1 MLALL
6 FVATKLRT
14 KGKQTVHA
22 QKIILDL
29 LDRDCPKIHAKRR
42 ESLALLAQ
50 AGHADELTLIGIS
63 RNLPATT
70 SIRHRIKRCDRLLG
84 NRKLSTE
91 LLSIYTAL
99 AHRFI
104 APGSRPPI
112 IIDWSDLLE
121 DQSVHMLRAAVMV
134 QGRAMLLYEEVH
146 PQKDYAKPKVHRH
159 FLQRLASILPPL
171 CSPVI
176 VTDAG
181 FRAAWF
187 KLVDKLNWGWIG
199 RIRNRDMVRPSS
211 SDEPWLGCKTLY
223 SKANR
228 HAKDLGAFDYVR
240 SNPVACRLVLVKR
253 ASKGRHR
260 KTLAGKSC
268 RSRSSLK
275 SAASQIEPWL
285 LAVAPNLSELTAS
298 EVVALYG
305 GRMQIEQTFRD
316 LKNPRWGLALSH
328 TQTRCPKRLAVL
340 LIIAALVIYA
350 LWIIGLAAR
359 TTGYR
364 IEYGSKKKKP
374 YTLSVISLARCWL
387 QEFGKQCALSRP
399 QIRRALDELRSQ
411 VRNL

>member
-1 MLALL
+1 M
-6 FVATKLRT
+6 
-14 KGKQTVHA
+14 HA

-29 LDRDCPKIHAKRR
+29 LNRDCPKIHAKRR

-50 AGHADELTLIGIS
+50 AGHADELTLVGMG

-70 SIRHRIKRCDRLLG
+70 SIRHRIKRSDRLLG
-84 NRKLSTE
+84 NCKLSAE
-91 LLSIYTAL
+91 LLLIYSAL

-104 APGSRPPI
+104 APGSRPAI

-134 QGRAMLLYEEVH
+134 QGRAMLVYEEVH
-146 PQKDYAKPKVHRH
+146 PQTDYAKPKVHRH
-159 FLQRLASILPPL
+159 FLQRLASVLPPF
-171 CSPVI
+171 CCPVI

-211 SDEPWLGCKTLY
+211 SDQPWLGCKTLY

-240 SNPVACRLVLVKR
+240 SNPVGCRLVLVKR
-253 ASKGRHR
+253 APKGRHR
-260 KTLAGKSC
+260 KTLAGKNS
-268 RSRSSLK
+268 RSRSSLT
-275 SAASQIEPWL
+275 SAASQTEPWL
-285 LAVAPNLSELTAS
+285 LAVSPSLAELTATQ
-298 EVVALYG
+298 VVATYS

-328 TQTRCPKRLAVL
+328 TQTRCPKRLAIL

-359 TTGYR
+359 ATGYR
-364 IEYGSKKKKP
+364 IEYGSKKKKLR
-374 YTLSVISLARCWL
+374 TLSVISLARCWL
-387 QEFGKQCALSRP
+387 RELGKKCSLTRRQLQCAL
-399 QIRRALDELRSQ
+399 DDLRSQ